1 MMNSAENNRAAG
13 WFSAVE
19 NFLQLR
25 PIADFI
31 SQKLERAT
39 RLYRHSRDHRNIGAR
54 FFPAQSICA

>member
-1 MMNSAENNRAAG
+1 MINSAENNRAAG

-39 RLYRHSRDHRNIGAR
+39 RLSRDHRNIGAR